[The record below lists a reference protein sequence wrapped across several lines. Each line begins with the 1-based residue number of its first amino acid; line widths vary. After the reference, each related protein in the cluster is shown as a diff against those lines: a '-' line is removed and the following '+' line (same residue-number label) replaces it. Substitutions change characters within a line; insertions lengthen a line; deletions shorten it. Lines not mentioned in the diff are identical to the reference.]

1 MCACVLSNDADAE
14 IKIYDING
22 RRIKNE
28 YRVLVE
34 WYRQDKSDL
43 LGEKPVICQFL
54 PQISYWLAWDPAQV
68 SAVRSRPLGKSYL

>member
-1 MCACVLSNDADAE
+1 VCVRACVLSNDADVE

-34 WYRQDKSDL
+34 LYRQDKNDL
-43 LGEKPVICQFL
+43 LGENM
-54 PQISYWLAWDPAQV
+54 SYATL
-68 SAVRSRPLGKSYL
+68 YLRFHIEWPEIQPGYWQ